1 MRLTTMPSIGFRIR
15 RRKHSRNEM
24 ILFHPLLRNPASAP
38 GSRLFTACWILL
50 RRILYAHQHHRLTWS
65 VFLSVCGILCSCQRS
80 SMQQSLEMRVCLKLN
95 QKKVLVGLLCDQRLC
110 VCQQH
115 LNNSALCYFVHN
127 RLCLA
132 LNLYVCFGSYDI
144 MLLTRQVC
152 LLELII
158 RDFH

>member
-1 MRLTTMPSIGFRIR
+1 MSP
-15 RRKHSRNEM
+15 HSGNR
-24 ILFHPLLRNPASAP
+24 
-38 GSRLFTACWILL
+38 SRLFTTFGSCCEGFCMCTSITGLHGA
-50 RRILYAHQHHRLTWS
+50 YY
-65 VFLSVCGILCSCQRS
+65 FSVCSILCSGQHS
-80 SMQQSLEMRVCLKLN
+80 NMQQSLEMRVCLKLN

-152 LLELII
+152 VLELII